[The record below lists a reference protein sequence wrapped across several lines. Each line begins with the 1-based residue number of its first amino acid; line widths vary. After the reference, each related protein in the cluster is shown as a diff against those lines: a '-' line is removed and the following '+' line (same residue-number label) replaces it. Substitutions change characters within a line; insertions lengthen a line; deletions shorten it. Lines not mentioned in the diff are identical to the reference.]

1 MQVFCK
7 FSLLLKQNK
16 EEEDEEEE
24 KPNSVKEVNIYRL
37 QGYKQCFKTN
47 HAASR
52 FLSLLGI
59 MRFLWVGGGG
69 SLEHLRKL
77 NSFEIPCDPW
87 SNRINS
93 CALQVTHKCLFIKP
107 VSGTWGLTVSSS
119 KSPNQNLLQWY
130 HVVCFSRACLT
141 KNKYQSAKQVET
153 DLRHKQL
160 HLKKPDRF
168 TQCTP

>member
-69 SLEHLRKL
+69 S
-77 NSFEIPCDPW
+77 
-87 SNRINS
+87 
-93 CALQVTHKCLFIKP
+93 
-107 VSGTWGLTVSSS
+107 
-119 KSPNQNLLQWY
+119 
-130 HVVCFSRACLT
+130 
-141 KNKYQSAKQVET
+141 
-153 DLRHKQL
+153 
-160 HLKKPDRF
+160 
-168 TQCTP
+168 

>member
-47 HAASR
+47 HAVP
-52 FLSLLGI
+52 SLLGI

-69 SLEHLRKL
+69 S
-77 NSFEIPCDPW
+77 
-87 SNRINS
+87 
-93 CALQVTHKCLFIKP
+93 
-107 VSGTWGLTVSSS
+107 
-119 KSPNQNLLQWY
+119 
-130 HVVCFSRACLT
+130 
-141 KNKYQSAKQVET
+141 
-153 DLRHKQL
+153 
-160 HLKKPDRF
+160 
-168 TQCTP
+168 